1 MTRTEDRAASAAL
14 LRLLEQAVAAGAS
27 DLHLRPEAP
36 ALLRIHGQL
45 TAATAEPLTPEQTEA
60 LVDAALGSERDR
72 ATFAEHGECDFAL
85 TGPGIGRFRGNA
97 YRSRGNSCVVLR
109 HVRES
114 VPSPAELGLPEVV
127 SSLAASPAGLVII
140 AGPTGSGKTT
150 TLASMVDLINAT
162 RRCHILTIEDPIE
175 FLHRDRLSTVSQREV
190 HTDTES
196 FGAAL
201 RAGLRQDPDVIL
213 VGEIRDIET
222 LRTAMQAAETGHL
235 VLASLHA
242 KSAVDAVHRLVDLY
256 PQAEQRQARLSLSE
270 SLRGIVCQRLALPL
284 HGDVRIPVVEVL
296 VGNGRV
302 RDAIADADKTVLL
315 SEIIAEG
322 EYYGMRSME
331 QDLVRLVLAGDL
343 SVDEAESIIG
353 ASSDLHVALKR
364 AGYHSSAR
372 SIDSRSSSLQSAVH
386 AS

>member
-1 MTRTEDRAASAAL
+1 MTRTEDTAADAAL
-14 LRLLEQAVAAGAS
+14 QRLLQQAVAAGAS

-45 TAATAEPLTPEQTEA
+45 TPATADPLTAEQTEV
-60 LVDAALGSERDR
+60 LVAAALGTQRDR
-72 ATFAEHGECDFAL
+72 ETFAEHGECDFAL
-85 TGPGIGRFRGNA
+85 TGPAIGRFRGNA
-97 YRSRGNSCVVLR
+97 YRSRGNACVVLR

-114 VPSPAELGLPEVV
+114 VPSPAELGLPKAV
-127 SSLAASPAGLVII
+127 SELAASPAGLVII

-150 TLASMVDLINAT
+150 TLASMVDLINGT

-175 FLHRDRLSTVSQREV
+175 FLHRDRIATVSQREV

-213 VGEIRDIET
+213 VGEIRDLET

-270 SLRGIVCQRLALPL
+270 SLRGIVCQRLATPL
-284 HGDVRIPVVEVL
+284 HGQVRIPVVEVL
-296 VGNGRV
+296 VSNGRV
-302 RDAIADADKTVLL
+302 RDAIADADKSVLL
-315 SEIIAEG
+315 AEIIAEG
-322 EYYGMRSME
+322 DYYGMRSME
-331 QDLVRLVLAGDL
+331 QDLVRLVLAGEL
-343 SVDEAESIIG
+343 SVSEAESILG

-364 AGYHSSAR
+364 AGFATSAR
-372 SIDSRSSSLQSAVH
+372 SASVQSAVH